1 MKLSVSSRLFGI
13 VVLGMM
19 GSAHAQLEVTSS
31 GNDCG
36 QIESL
41 RKAGNLGEARN
52 KAQACIDELN
62 NELAAAAGNAFPA
75 DVAGWKRGKVEQNQ
89 ALGVNN
95 VSTTYM
101 KNNHTAQGSDRRRQG
116 RE

>member
-1 MKLSVSSRLFGI
+1 MNISFSRRIFSIGMFGMI
-13 VVLGMM
+13 

-52 KAQACIDELN
+52 KAQACIEALN

-95 VSTTYM
+95 VSTT
-101 KNNHTAQGSDRRRQG
+101 
-116 RE
+116 